1 MYTDKVKHLLEKMMN
16 NIKMIAVDMD
26 GTFLNRQME
35 YDRIRF
41 WKLFEIMKKR
51 DIKFVVASGNQYYQL
66 ISFFENRDSEMMFV
80 AENGS
85 YISEFGQVVKVTE
98 FSDEAKQS
106 ILEFV
111 KNRADLINVFCA
123 KDRAYMLTN
132 PQKKAF
138 IGQWYHKLDE
148 VDSFESVSDPM
159 IKFNINCM
167 DEDTTYYL
175 DLIEKTLSDE
185 ISSVSSGH
193 GSIDL
198 IVNGCHKAFGLKLLA
213 DRYGILPDEIIVFG
227 DGGNDIEML
236 KMAKHSYAMENA
248 PENVKQNAK
257 FIAPSN
263 EDQGVLTI
271 LEQFLL

>member
-1 MYTDKVKHLLEKMMN
+1 
-16 NIKMIAVDMD
+16 
-26 GTFLNRQME
+26 
-35 YDRIRF
+35 
-41 WKLFEIMKKR
+41 
-51 DIKFVVASGNQYYQL
+51 
-66 ISFFENRDSEMMFV
+66 
-80 AENGS
+80 
-85 YISEFGQVVKVTE
+85 
-98 FSDEAKQS
+98 
-106 ILEFV
+106 
-111 KNRADLINVFCA
+111 
-123 KDRAYMLTN
+123 
-132 PQKKAF
+132 
-138 IGQWYHKLDE
+138 
-148 VDSFESVSDPM
+148 
-159 IKFNINCM
+159 M

>member
-1 MYTDKVKHLLEKMMN
+1 MEITMSK
-16 NIKMIAVDMD
+16 IKMIVVDMD
-26 GTFLNRQME
+26 GTFLNKKME
-35 YDRIRF
+35 YDRLRF

-66 ISFFENRDSEMMFV
+66 ISFFENRDDEMMFV

-85 YISEFGQVVKVTE
+85 YVSEYGQAVKVTE
-98 FSDEAKQS
+98 FNEKAKQS
-106 ILEFV
+106 ILDFV
-111 KNRADLINVFCA
+111 RNRDELINVFCA
-123 KDRAYMLTN
+123 EQKAYMLTN
-132 PQKKAF
+132 PQRRAF
-138 IGQWYHKLDE
+138 VAQWYHRLEE
-148 VDSFESVSDPM
+148 VHSFDTVSDPM
-159 IKFNINCM
+159 IKFNINCK
-167 DEDTTYYL
+167 DEDTAYYL

-198 IVNGCHKAFGLKLLA
+198 IVKGCHKAFGLKLLA
-213 DRYGILPDEIIVFG
+213 DRHGILPDEMIVFG

-236 KMAKHSYAMENA
+236 KLAKYSYAMENA
-248 PENVKQNAK
+248 PRNVKDSAK

-271 LEQFLL
+271 LEQFLMQNS